1 MPRPALSASRSVD
14 IINFLA
20 NFPGRSFSL
29 SEIVRAVKI
38 NVASCHAILRA
49 LADRGYLSKSAK
61 GAYSLGSV
69 LIAIGEATLRSQPL
83 VARAK
88 EAARE
93 LYEDLGIP
101 VLMSALVGDEIVAIV
116 AIHDE
121 EGRGPGIEVGER
133 RPLMPPVGAPF
144 IAWASESAI
153 DAWLAKV
160 SPDQNKGLI
169 EKWRSGLALIRQ
181 RGFQVT
187 ARSPESSEVP
197 ALISQMA
204 SGHRVFG
211 YKDQMIDLFGSLGD
225 RLSQLGTIERDELYD
240 IQLIAAPIFNRD
252 GECAFNL
259 CLGGF
264 ADKLSGAAI
273 QSHADRLVR
282 ACLQIIRADRATQPL
297 P

>member
-1 MPRPALSASRSVD
+1 VPRPALSASRSVE
-14 IINFLA
+14 ILNFLA

-29 SEIVRAVKI
+29 SEIVRAVSI
-38 NVASCHAILRA
+38 NVASCHAILKA
-49 LADRGYLSKSAK
+49 LADVGYLTKSAK
-61 GAYSLGSV
+61 GAYSLGPV
-69 LIAIGEATLRSQPL
+69 LIAVGEASLKSQPL

-88 EAARE
+88 EAAQD
-93 LYEDLGIP
+93 LYRDLRIP

-144 IAWASESAI
+144 IAWGSEPAI
-153 DAWLAKV
+153 AAWLAKA
-160 SPDQNKGLI
+160 SHDQNKALI

-187 ARSPESSEVP
+187 ARSPESSEVA

-204 SGHRVFG
+204 SGHKVIG
-211 YKDQMIDLFGSLGD
+211 YKDQLMHLVGSLGD
-225 RLSQLGTIERDELYD
+225 RLSQLETIEPDELYD
-240 IQLIAAPIFNRD
+240 IQLIAAPIFNKD

-264 ADKLSGAAI
+264 AGKLSGASI
-273 QSHADRLVR
+273 QSCADRLVR
-282 ACLQIIRADRATQPL
+282 ACLQIIRADRAVPV